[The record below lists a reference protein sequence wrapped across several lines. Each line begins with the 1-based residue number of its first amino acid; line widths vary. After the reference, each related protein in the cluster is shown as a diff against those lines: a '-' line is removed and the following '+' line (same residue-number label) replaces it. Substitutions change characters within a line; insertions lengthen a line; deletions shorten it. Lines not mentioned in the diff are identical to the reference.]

1 MGNRRKI
8 KFTLSELMIY
18 NASLEIK
25 DGDVVVMGQGLP
37 MAACPLAKAFHA
49 PNAIL
54 LTEAGLVD
62 IAPFRAPLHIADP
75 TCTYGYSY
83 SCDLIDVFTTILHR
97 GYVDVCFLGVG
108 QVDKY
113 GNLNSTVIGDYFQP
127 KMRMMG
133 GGGAPDFAAYAKK
146 VVLTM
151 RGGRFMEKLDY
162 LTTPGWLNGGDS
174 KKRAGL
180 PDTGP
185 EVLISTKAVFRFPP
199 PERELTLVS
208 VHPGVS
214 VKEVEKDIPWK
225 LKKAR
230 EIKTTPVPPPEV
242 IDFLR
247 NFDPS
252 SSAGRKLLL
261 SLSIKAILKK
271 IAQKTQKSP
280 PEK

>member
-1 MGNRRKI
+1 
-8 KFTLSELMIY
+8 MIY

-62 IAPFRAPLHIADP
+62 IAPYRAPLHIADP
-75 TCTYGYSY
+75 TCTRGYSY

-97 GYVDVCFLGVG
+97 GFVDVCFLGVG
-108 QVDKY
+108 QIDKY
-113 GNLNSTVIGDYFQP
+113 GNLNSTVIGDYFQF

-133 GGGAPDFAAYAKK
+133 AGGAPDFALYAKK

-151 RGGRFMEKLDY
+151 RGGKFVEKLDY
-162 LTTPGWLNGGDS
+162 FTTPGWLEGGDS
-174 KKRAGL
+174 KKQKGL

-185 EVLISTKAVFRFPP
+185 EVLISTKAVFHFPK

-214 VKEVEKDIPWK
+214 IEEVEKDIPWK
-225 LKKAR
+225 LKKAPQ
-230 EIKTTPVPPPEV
+230 IKTTPVPPPEV
-242 IDFLR
+242 IDFIR
-247 NFDPS
+247 NFDPA
-252 SSAGRKLLL
+252 SSAGRKLLI
-261 SLSIKAILKK
+261 SLYAQAMLKK
-271 IAQKTQKSP
+271 LQQNAK
-280 PEK
+280 